1 MIEIQIINRSARGIK
16 QMIMKK
22 LDLKKLLVGL
32 AIMSMMCVTCVIA
45 VSSCKGGSPAR
56 GIQTN
61 EPADVVAELFKR
73 YTENGDYLSLC
84 SASIGYATLLP
95 LLEAYKQSGGY
106 YLTAD
111 AANSATLER
120 IRNNATDA
128 ANHREKI
135 QYKIIM
141 GKEIWSVSGEGSITV
156 GHDPKAGTYYI
167 ADVSYK
173 K

>member
-1 MIEIQIINRSARGIK
+1 
-16 QMIMKK
+16 MKK
-22 LDLKKLLVGL
+22 VELKKLLVSL
-32 AIMSMMCVTCVIA
+32 TIMSMMCVTCVIA

-61 EPADVVAELFKR
+61 EPEDVVDELFKR
-73 YTENGDYLSLC
+73 YTENGDYQSLC
-84 SASIGYATLLP
+84 SASISHTKLLS

-111 AANSATLER
+111 DANSATLER
-120 IRNNATDA
+120 IRNNATEA
-128 ANHREKI
+128 AKHRENI
-135 QYKIIM
+135 QYKIIF
-141 GKEIWSVSGEGSITV
+141 GKAIWSVSGEGSITV